1 MGRLDVRMQIV
12 LLVVVL
18 ILAGL
23 APVRLR
29 AAITLSAEDEKIYR
43 LAFDSARKQHFDWA
57 LSAGKKAHNKLLA
70 KVLRWQFYTSP
81 NSGAD
86 FEEISD
92 FIRANPDWPQQTTLL
107 RRAEEAISA
116 ATGKATVIAWFDAH
130 PPLTVE
136 GTTAF
141 AKALIDQGRTAQ
153 ATDLVRKIWVSGN
166 FGQVQERQ
174 FLANFEDFLRDED
187 DLARLDRLLWD
198 HQSTAARLQAQRVDS
213 DHRLLAQAR
222 IAFDDEASNAE
233 SLATKLPASVQND
246 PGLVYE
252 WVRYR
257 RGRDMDEGAIQLLRH
272 PAHDRGRPDLWWTE
286 RAILAR
292 RALQHGDMSA
302 AYDIAQNHGQT
313 SGSGYADA
321 EWLSGWI
328 ALRFIGDATQGLD
341 HFSRMY
347 DHVVTP
353 QSRSRAAYWAGRAAE
368 ALGQGDEA
376 VRWFNLSAQNVTTFY
391 GQLAVSHVHQDALW
405 TLPADPT
412 PTSEDRAAFERQEM
426 VEVAHML
433 GQIKE
438 TDLVRP
444 FMLKMIEVAQT
455 PGQRELAANLA
466 LSLNRA
472 DIAVTVAKQSERQG
486 VPLIGSGYPML
497 HMPSERPE
505 AALLLSL
512 IRQESAFHY
521 EAVSKAGALGLMQLM
536 PQTAAELARALKI
549 VFKRKDTLNSALTR
563 DPALNMKLGAAYVGD
578 LLDRFNGS
586 YLLSVAAYN
595 AGPARIR
602 KWLKDMGDPRA
613 SDVDSVDWIESI
625 PFAETR
631 DYVERVL
638 ECTQIYRRKLGTAKI
653 SMIDRDI
660 KR

>member
-1 MGRLDVRMQIV
+1 MRVSFYRFRFAAA
-12 LLVVVL
+12 LL
-18 ILAGL
+18 LASALTGL
-23 APVRLR
+23 APGS
-29 AAITLSAEDEKIYR
+29 AQALSPEDERLYK

-57 LSAGKKAHNKLLA
+57 LSSTKKAQNKLLA
-70 KVLRWQFYTSP
+70 KVLQWQYYVTAG
-81 NSGAD
+81 SGAD
-86 FEEISD
+86 FAEITG
-92 FIRANPDWPQQTTLL
+92 FMRANPAWPQQTTLT
-107 RRAEEAISA
+107 RRAEEAITA
-116 ATGKATVIAWFDAH
+116 ATDRGEIIAWFDEH

-136 GTTAF
+136 GATAY
-141 AKALIDQGRTAQ
+141 AKALLERGRGDQ
-153 ATDLVRKIWVSGN
+153 ATELVRKNWVSGN

-174 FLANFEDFLRDED
+174 FLANFEEMLRPED

-198 HQSTAARLQAQRVDS
+198 HQTQAARLQQSRVDN
-213 DHRLLAQAR
+213 DHKLLAQAR
-222 IAFDDEASNAE
+222 LALDDETPNAE
-233 SLATKLPASVQND
+233 SLAARLPASVKDD
-246 PGLVYE
+246 PGLIYE
-252 WVRYR
+252 QVRYR
-257 RGRDMDEGAIQLLRH
+257 RNHDQDEAAIQLLRH
-272 PAHDRGRPDLWWTE
+272 PSHDRVRPELWWTE

-292 RALQHGDMSA
+292 RSLQAGKISV
-302 AYDIAQNHGQT
+302 AYDLAQSHAQT
-313 SGSGYADA
+313 VGAGFADA

-328 ALRFIGDATQGLD
+328 ALRFLNDPTEALD
-341 HFSRMY
+341 HFARMY

-368 ALGQGDEA
+368 ALGQGDES
-376 VRWFNLSAQNVTTFY
+376 VRWFNQSAQNVTTFY
-391 GQLAVSHVHQDALW
+391 GQLAVAHIHHDQLW
-405 TLPADPT
+405 PLPPDPT
-412 PTSEDRAAFERQEM
+412 PTPEDRANFERQEM

-444 FMLKMIEVAQT
+444 FMLKMIDLAAT

-497 HMPSERPE
+497 KAPGDRPE
-505 AALLLSL
+505 PALLLSL
-512 IRQESAFHY
+512 IRQESAFQY

-536 PQTAAELARALKI
+536 PETAAQLARALKI
-549 VFKRKDTLNSALTR
+549 IFKRKDNLNDALTHN
-563 DPALNMKLGAAYVGD
+563 PSLNVKLGAAYVGD

-586 YLLSVAAYN
+586 YVLAIAAYN

-602 KWLKDMGDPRA
+602 RWIKDQGDPRSPEIDA
-613 SDVDSVDWIESI
+613 IDWIESI

-638 ECTQIYRRKLGTAKI
+638 ECTQIYRRKLGAKTTL
-653 SMIDRDI
+653 IDQDI

>member
-1 MGRLDVRMQIV
+1 MGRLSVRKQIV
-12 LLVVVL
+12 LVVAVL
-18 ILAGL
+18 LLAGF
-23 APVRLR
+23 APSRLTAG
-29 AAITLSAEDEKIYR
+29 AALSAEDEKIYR
-43 LAFDSARKQHFDWA
+43 LAFDSSRKQHFDWA
-57 LSAGKKAHNKLLA
+57 LSAARKAHNKLLA
-70 KVLRWQFYTSP
+70 KVLQWQYFTSP

-86 FEEISD
+86 FEEITD
-92 FIRANPDWPQQTTLL
+92 FIRANPNWPQQTTLL
-107 RRAEEAISA
+107 RRAEEAITA
-116 ATGKATVIAWFDAH
+116 ATSKTAVIAWFDSH
-130 PPLTVE
+130 PPQTVD
-136 GTTAF
+136 GATAF
-141 AKALIDQGRTAQ
+141 AKALIDQNRAAQ
-153 ATDLVRKIWVSGN
+153 ATELVRKIWVNGN

-174 FLANFEDFLRDED
+174 FLSNFEDLLRDED
-187 DLARLDRLLWD
+187 DVARLDRLLWD
-198 HQSTAARLQAQRVDS
+198 HQDAAVRLQAGRVDN

-222 IAFDDEASNAE
+222 TAFDDDASNAE
-233 SLATKLPASVQND
+233 TLASRLPASVRND
-246 PGLVYE
+246 PGLIYE

-257 RGRDMDEGAIQLLRH
+257 RGHDMDEGAIQLLRH
-272 PAHDRGRPDLWWTE
+272 PSHDQGRPDLWWTE

-292 RALQHGDMSA
+292 RALQHGEVSV

-328 ALRFIGDATQGLD
+328 ALRFLGDATQGLD

-353 QSRSRAAYWAGRAAE
+353 QSRARAAYWAGRAAE
-368 ALGQGDEA
+368 ALGRGDEA
-376 VRWFNLSAQNVTTFY
+376 VRWFNQSAQNVTTFY
-391 GQLAVSHVHQDALW
+391 GQLAVSHVHQGDLW

-412 PTSEDRAAFERQEM
+412 PTAEDRTAFEHQEM
-426 VEVAHML
+426 VEVAHLL

-438 TDLVRP
+438 TDLVKP

-497 HMPSERPE
+497 HTPAERPE
-505 AALLLSL
+505 PALLLSL

-549 VFKRKDTLNSALTR
+549 VFKRKDNLNSALTR

-613 SDVDSVDWIESI
+613 NDVDSVDWIESI

-638 ECTQIYRRKLGTAKI
+638 ECTQIYRRKLGIAKT